1 MSDYDI
7 DVLGVVRGIERTVA
21 VTETLGTDAAV
32 YQDGLNHASIT
43 TGGGIVAVAL
53 GDFANHYA
61 THLPQ
66 MFARTGQV
74 IQATVNATT
83 AYIEGDQQ
91 MADNATSATTSTGD
105 GSGSTG
111 DGSGAQSDGD
121 GSGGSHE
128 PVGVCGGTEPPDD
141 GGMKRGGGPASDD
154 DSGICF
160 FPPALG

>member
-1 MSDYDI
+1 MTDYDI

-21 VTETLGTDAAV
+21 VTETLATDAAV

-61 THLPQ
+61 KHLPQ

-91 MADNATSATTSTGD
+91 MADNASSASASTGD
-105 GSGSTG
+105 GSGSQG
-111 DGSGAQSDGD
+111 DSD
-121 GSGGSHE
+121 GSGGTHE

-141 GGMKRGGGPASDD
+141 GGIKRGGGPASDD
-154 DSGICF
+154 GSGICF
-160 FPPALG
+160 FPPAVG